1 MRYLGFPA
9 SFDEWNG
16 PSDVSKVLVESYEVL
31 LNEVGGDE
39 GSPAKPKK
47 RTDMRRRDG
56 TAKGGGAAVTT
67 KSGRTVNPVNHKAP
81 K

>member
-1 MRYLGFPA
+1 MRHTLR
-9 SFDEWNG
+9 SFDEWKG
-16 PSDVSKVLVESYEVL
+16 PSDVSKVLVESYEAL

-39 GSPAKPKK
+39 SSPANPKK

-56 TAKGGGAAVTT
+56 AAKDGGAAVTT
-67 KSGRTVNPVNHKAP
+67 KSDRTVKPVNHKAP